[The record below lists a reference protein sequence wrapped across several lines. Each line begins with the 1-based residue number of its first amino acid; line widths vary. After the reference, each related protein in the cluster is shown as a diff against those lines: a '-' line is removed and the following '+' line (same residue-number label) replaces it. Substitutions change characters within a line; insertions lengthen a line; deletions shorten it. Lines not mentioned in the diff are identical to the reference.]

1 LVAEYCEQHES
12 SWERSLTKMPK
23 LNENYQNVKDSY
35 LFAEIARRVKVYEE
49 THPEKAADIIRLGIG
64 DVTLPLTKS
73 VIEALHEAVDS
84 QAVSETFKG
93 YGPEQ
98 GYAFAQEAIADYYAR
113 NGVEV
118 KATDI
123 FISDGAKSDTG
134 NITELFAKDNVVL
147 VPDPVYPVYV
157 DTNTMDGKN
166 IIYMNGTKENDF
178 LPMPDENVKADII
191 YLCSPNNPTGACYN
205 KEQLEAWVA
214 YALKN
219 DAVILYDS
227 AYEAFITDPT
237 LPRSIYAIEGAKK
250 CAIEFCSLSKTA
262 GFTGT
267 RFSYT
272 VVPEELVFETSN
284 GGTLSLHNMWNR
296 RQCTKFN
303 GTPYIIQYAGA
314 KVFTEEGMKECQENI
329 GYYRE
334 NAHMIAE
341 TLEKKGISFT
351 GGVNSP
357 YIWFECPKGMESWEF
372 FDYLLENAQI
382 VGTPGAGFGENGKN
396 YFRLTSFGKHE
407 KTKEAMER
415 FNALF

>member
-1 LVAEYCEQHES
+1 
-12 SWERSLTKMPK
+12 MPK

-134 NITELFAKDNVVL
+134 NITELFAQDNVVL

-227 AYEAFITDPT
+227 AYEAFITDST

-334 NAHMIAE
+334 NARMIAE

-351 GGVNSP
+351 GGLNSP

-372 FDYLLENAQI
+372 FDYLLENAQV

-415 FNALF
+415 FNSLF